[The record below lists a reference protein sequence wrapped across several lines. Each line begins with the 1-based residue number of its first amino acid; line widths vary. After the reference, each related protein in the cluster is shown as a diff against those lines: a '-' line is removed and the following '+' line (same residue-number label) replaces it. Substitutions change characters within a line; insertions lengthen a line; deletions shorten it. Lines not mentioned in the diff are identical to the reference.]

1 MELLNILTGW
11 LKNQAI
17 PELLATSLGYAFIVA
32 ALVLATVLVRLAAGR
47 SLVRAVELFL
57 HSTRNK
63 WDDSL
68 ARRNV
73 IKRGADLTSVIFLY
87 LAIDLFLPAT
97 VIATEFLQRLAMVIL
112 IIAGARVLTAMLLA
126 GRDIVDT
133 SETGRSTQ
141 LRGYIDA
148 ITIAVYVMAVIG
160 IISTLTAT
168 SPWGILSILGGFT
181 VVLLLVF
188 KDTILGFVASLQLA
202 GNDMVRIGD
211 WIEMPKYNADGDVI
225 DVSIHTVKVRNWD
238 KTITTIPTYT
248 LVSDAFR
255 NWRGMTES
263 GGRRIKRS
271 LYIDMSSISFCTD
284 EMLSRFSRYHLITEY
299 IAEKEREIGQ
309 ANQEQGVDSSL
320 LINGRRQTNIGVF
333 RAYVTAYLKNHPKIH
348 KEMTFLVRH
357 LEPTANGL
365 PLQIYVFSNDQAW
378 AHYEAI
384 QADIFDHLLAA
395 APEFDLRIFQNPSGG
410 DFRRLLLRETC
421 G

>member
-299 IAEKEREIGQ
+299 LAEKEREIVQ